1 MKKIKEMVS
10 YVFFRIAIIIS
21 LAILLGGP
29 FALLISVSHFFEI
42 LNITKI
48 LIDSFERSFA
58 TPAIVTL

>member
-29 FALLISVSHFFEI
+29 FALLISVSSFFEI
-42 LNITKI
+42 FGYWPN
-48 LIDSFERSFA
+48 F
-58 TPAIVTL
+58 

>member
-21 LAILLGGP
+21 LVILLGGP

-42 LNITKI
+42 
-48 LIDSFERSFA
+48 FGYWPHF
-58 TPAIVTL
+58 